1 MKRREKKSTVHIHA
15 NNQFLF
21 GNTVVEIISQKE
33 KLLDDDSKKLV
44 SS

>member
-1 MKRREKKSTVHIHA
+1 MKRREKKSTVLIHA

>member
-1 MKRREKKSTVHIHA
+1 MKRREKKSTVLIQF
-15 NNQFLF
+15 NQFLF